1 MFGTDPGTLN
11 LWMDDY
17 TQNGQTLS
25 QINRMLIWKANG
37 SKGKK
42 WLQGRKTIKAD
53 QKLFK
58 ITFEGVLGKT
68 YSEATIGNFKANFNS
83 FSWHFKNFST

>member
-42 WLQGRKTIKAD
+42 WLQGRKTIKATRQNKK
-53 QKLFK
+53 QKREK
-58 ITFEGVLGKT
+58 RNPT
-68 YSEATIGNFKANFNS
+68 YPAHAVALVHGSQGGS
-83 FSWHFKNFST
+83 G